1 MRWCHIPIFQS
12 ESVITVTRTTVA
24 VQAFQFLNISFCYTL
39 FCFYLQLVNHP
50 LRTLLWPGRGPDF
63 QLVVIAAMVTSYARS
78 SSSIKARY
86 LHPTKSFISWTR
98 SSVRQANRIIQLE
111 IYENQLEFFEASM
124 NAKGASSAALL
135 AINPPTFLQIIIVA
149 NRPTLPFSWGGG
161 RRFVTGHRQIKDRRR
176 ETMDLH
182 QALRTSDK
190 STATASYAFNHIP
203 KTQDTLSTQHS
214 ASTFDI
220 ATFDDRHAIT
230 ISVSYTHLTLPT
242 SDLV

>member
-39 FCFYLQLVNHP
+39 FCFFLQLVNHP
-50 LRTLLWPGRGPDF
+50 LRTLLRPWRGPDF

-78 SSSIKARY
+78 SSSIKARN
-86 LHPTKSFISWTR
+86 LHPTKSFILWTR
-98 SSVRQANRIIQLE
+98 SSVRQANRI
-111 IYENQLEFFEASM
+111 QLEFSKASM
-124 NAKGASSAALL
+124 NAKRALRQL
-135 AINPPTFLQIIIVA
+135 FWRSTDLTFLQIIIVA

-161 RRFVTGHRQIKDRRR
+161 RRFVTGRRQIKDRCR

-182 QALRTSDK
+182 QALQTSDK
-190 STATASYAFNHIP
+190 STTTASYAFNHIP
-203 KTQDTLSTQHS
+203 KTLHQLYHLSTRTQHS

-230 ISVSYTHLTLPT
+230 ISYLN
-242 SDLV
+242 